1 LSLDGLT
8 AKNGRVTTL
17 GIIAGN
23 GDLPLLLARSARA
36 QGHRVVIAACE
47 GETNPAV
54 AEVADECE
62 WVRLGELGRL
72 IRVFT
77 SRQIGQAVIAG
88 SIAPGNAFQ
97 NLRLDLRMIAMAA
110 RLKVRNPASV
120 LRAMADE
127 LGRDGIELL
136 DPRSFL
142 RDQIPSVGILS
153 RRQPNHGQR
162 EDIEF
167 GLGVAR
173 AVSAQDV
180 GKTVVVK
187 QGLVLAVEAFEG
199 SAECLRRG
207 GLLAGERGGAVAV
220 KVTQSNHDFRFDI
233 PCIDLRTIEA
243 CVAGKVAV
251 LAVEAGH
258 TVLLDKSAA
267 IEAVDA
273 NGLVLVAV

>member
-1 LSLDGLT
+1 LSLDRLT

-23 GDLPLLLARSARA
+23 GELPRLLARSARA
-36 QGHRVVIAACE
+36 LGHRVVIAACE

-88 SIAPGNAFQ
+88 SIAPGKAFQ

-110 RLKVRNPASV
+110 RLKVRTPATV

-127 LGRDGIELL
+127 LRRDGIELL
-136 DPRSFL
+136 DPRPFL
-142 RDQIPSVGILS
+142 RDQVPSVGTLS
-153 RRQPNHGQR
+153 RRQPDHGQCA
-162 EDIEF
+162 DVEF
-167 GLGVAR
+167 GLRVSR
-173 AVSAQDV
+173 AVSAQDI
-180 GKTVVVK
+180 GQTVVVK

-220 KVTQSNHDFRFDI
+220 KVAQPNHDFRFDI

-251 LAVEAGH
+251 LAVEAGR
-258 TVLLDKSAA
+258 TLLLDQPAMIKAA
-267 IEAVDA
+267 DRD
-273 NGLVLVAV
+273 GLVLVAV